1 MYTIKITRHQ
11 QNENQ
16 TIGSLDLFNNDNEL
30 LFSCVTLE
38 RGWNDNERNIS
49 CVPKGEYK
57 AVFEYSNKF
66 KTSLW
71 ELKNVPNR
79 SECKFHSSNYWYQL
93 NGCIALGLQVLDI
106 NNDNFTDVT
115 RSKPTMEVFHEILR
129 YENTINVIITNSN
142 NNK

>member
-38 RGWNDNERNIS
+38 RGWNNNEKNIS

-57 AVFEYSNKF
+57 AIFEYSNKF

-71 ELKNVPNR
+71 EIKDVPNR
-79 SECKFHSSNYWYQL
+79 TECKFHASNYWYQL

-115 RSKPTMEVFHEILR
+115 RSKKTMEVFHEILR
-129 YENTINVIITNSN
+129 YENTINIQIV
-142 NNK
+142 

>member
-16 TIGSLDLFNNDNEL
+16 TIGSLDLFNNENEL

-38 RGWNDNERNIS
+38 RGWNNNTKNIS
-49 CVPKGEYK
+49 CVPKGNYK
-57 AVFEYSNKF
+57 AVFEYSPRF

-71 ELKNVPNR
+71 ELKDVPNR

-115 RSKPTMEVFHEILR
+115 KSKPTMEVFHEILR
-129 YENTINVIITNSN
+129 HENTINVVIN
-142 NNK
+142 

>member
-38 RGWNDNERNIS
+38 RGWNNNTKNIS
-49 CVPKGEYK
+49 CVPKGNYK
-57 AVFEYSNKF
+57 AVFEYSPKF

-71 ELKNVPNR
+71 ELKDVPNR

-115 RSKPTMEVFHEILR
+115 RSKPTMKVFHEILR
-129 YENTINVIITNSN
+129 HENTINVVIN
-142 NNK
+142 

>member
-38 RGWNDNERNIS
+38 RGWNNNERNIS

-129 YENTINVIITNSN
+129 YENTIDVVI
-142 NNK
+142 K

>member
-11 QNENQ
+11 SNENQ

-38 RGWNDNERNIS
+38 RGWNNNEKNIS

-57 AVFEYSNKF
+57 AIFEYSNKF

-71 ELKNVPNR
+71 EIKDVPNR
-79 SECKFHSSNYWYQL
+79 TECKFHASNYWYQL

-115 RSKPTMEVFHEILR
+115 RSKKTMEVFHEILR
-129 YENTINVIITNSN
+129 YENTINIQIV
-142 NNK
+142 

>member
-30 LFSCVTLE
+30 LFSCITLE
-38 RGWNDNERNIS
+38 RGWNDNKSNIS
-49 CVPKGEYK
+49 CIPIGDYK

-79 SECKFHSSNYWYQL
+79 SECKFHASNYWHQL

-106 NNDNFTDVT
+106 NNDNFTDIT
-115 RSKPTMEVFHEILR
+115 KSKPTMDVFHEILR
-129 YENTINVIITNSN
+129 YENTVNVSIA
-142 NNK
+142 KK

>member
-11 QNENQ
+11 SNENQ

-30 LFSCVTLE
+30 LLSCVTLE
-38 RGWNDNERNIS
+38 RGWNNNEKNIS

-57 AVFEYSNKF
+57 AIFEYSNKF

-71 ELKNVPNR
+71 ELKDVPNR
-79 SECKFHSSNYWYQL
+79 TECKFHASNYWYQL

-115 RSKPTMEVFHEILR
+115 RSKKTMEVFHEILR
-129 YENTINVIITNSN
+129 YENTINVQIV
-142 NNK
+142 